1 MQSSLH
7 AFSHAVCITSH
18 ILICSLFLYNLA
30 TLSDSCQLAHA
41 DVDVSDIERLRA
53 QKEKHMNNIQ
63 GMQEELKVIQRKL
76 RQLEDEEARI
86 HKQKVTSVLVT
97 LLCLCCCHIH

>member
-1 MQSSLH
+1 
-7 AFSHAVCITSH
+7 
-18 ILICSLFLYNLA
+18 
-30 TLSDSCQLAHA
+30 
-41 DVDVSDIERLRA
+41 
-53 QKEKHMNNIQ
+53 MNNIQ

-97 LLCLCCCHIH
+97 LLCLCCCHIC